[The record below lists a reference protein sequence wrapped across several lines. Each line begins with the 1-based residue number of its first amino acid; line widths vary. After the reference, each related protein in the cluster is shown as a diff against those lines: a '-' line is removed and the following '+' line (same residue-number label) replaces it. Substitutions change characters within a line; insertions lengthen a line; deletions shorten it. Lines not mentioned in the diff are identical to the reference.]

1 MWNTQPEMTMEETF
15 HRYLPD
21 TLMKSHYDLS
31 REYGFTPTEWRVFLR
46 DNQLFIE
53 TELAA
58 IAEAEARSALSRLG
72 NASGT
77 EVSAIKALLE
87 TSKLINDSQ
96 KQNTKVVLTFI
107 PSKEEDLKP
116 KKKEESYYHQTILDE
131 LPPKEYEKAMMDVNN
146 PIKDEIVKEAL
157 QQKWTPIKDDEFEPL
172 PSLKELQERGEM
184 E

>member
-1 MWNTQPEMTMEETF
+1 MFDDTPKLTMQEIF
-15 HRYLPD
+15 DRHLPD
-21 TLMKSHYDLS
+21 TLFKSHYELA
-31 REYGFTPTEWRVFLR
+31 REYGCGHTPVEWRTFLR

-96 KQNTKVVLTFI
+96 KQNTKVVLSFI
-107 PSKEEDLKP
+107 PSTEEELEKSKP
-116 KKKEESYYHQTILDE
+116 KPKSQPLIEE
-131 LPPKEYEKAMMDVNN
+131 
-146 PIKDEIVKEAL
+146 PI
-157 QQKWTPIKDDEFEPL
+157 QKNWTPIKDDEFEPL

>member
-1 MWNTQPEMTMEETF
+1 MFDDTPKLTMEEIF
-15 HRYLPD
+15 HKYLPD
-21 TLMKSHYDLS
+21 TLMKSHYTLS
-31 REYGFTPTEWRVFLR
+31 QEYGNGYTPTEWRTFLR

-116 KKKEESYYHQTILDE
+116 KKDNVSSTA
-131 LPPKEYEKAMMDVNN
+131 LPPKSFFDHLDK
-146 PIKDEIVKEAL
+146 EINSPEP
-157 QQKWTPIKDDEFEPL
+157 QKWTPIKDDEFEPL